1 MLDLHILA
9 AVQTGWKSLA
19 SDQAKWRAI
28 LAPYVDTSMA
38 DQWNSELYPSGD
50 SDHLRFTAAY
60 APAVADIPT
69 VAVRQEE
76 EPLETGLLGAGYT
89 EEVDS
94 GGNIRAYYIMHNRD
108 TVTISIH
115 TGNAELLRCLHAI
128 IRALVMS
135 SLNWLLALGYDS
147 LEYAGGGDVM
157 PVEDMLPEGQGIYMR
172 EMRWT
177 AITQHQV
184 GLGEVATK
192 PAFVYLKEAGVPIG
206 STGSEGGVE
215 PETSS

>member
-1 MLDLHILA
+1 
-9 AVQTGWKSLA
+9 
-19 SDQAKWRAI
+19 
-28 LAPYVDTSMA
+28 
-38 DQWNSELYPSGD
+38 
-50 SDHLRFTAAY
+50 
-60 APAVADIPT
+60 
-69 VAVRQEE
+69 
-76 EPLETGLLGAGYT
+76 
-89 EEVDS
+89 
-94 GGNIRAYYIMHNRD
+94 
-108 TVTISIH
+108 
-115 TGNAELLRCLHAI
+115 
-128 IRALVMS
+128 MS

-157 PVEDMLPEGQGIYMR
+157 PAEDMLPEGQGIYMR

-215 PETSS
+215 PDTSS